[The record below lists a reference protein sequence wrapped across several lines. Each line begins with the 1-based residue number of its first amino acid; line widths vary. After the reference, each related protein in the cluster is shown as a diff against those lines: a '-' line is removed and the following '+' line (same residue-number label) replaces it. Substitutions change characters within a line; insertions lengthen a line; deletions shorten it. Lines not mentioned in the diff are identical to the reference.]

1 MHRLLGNVKIQIPDS
16 VFVKDPESTKLGKKI
31 VTQSIELIENLGFEA
46 FTFKKLGQAIGSPE
60 STVYR
65 YFANKHQL
73 LIYLIS
79 WYWGWLEYKV
89 VFSTANIS
97 DKHTRLKKAIIALT
111 ENASDDQQFSHIS
124 EVRLQAIVMSESS
137 KTFLT
142 KAVEEENESGFFSN
156 YKRLCQ
162 RVAEIVKE
170 VDPNYPYPHTLIST
184 VLEGSHLQK
193 FFSRH
198 LTSLTDTPDDDD
210 AIVNFFTNLA
220 LKQLHNE

>member
-1 MHRLLGNVKIQIPDS
+1 MHRLLGNVKIQIPES
-16 VFVKDPESTKLGKKI
+16 VFIKDPESTKLGKRI
-31 VTQSIELIENLGFEA
+31 VAQSIVLIEELGFEA
-46 FTFKKLGQAIGSPE
+46 FTFKKLGLAIGSPE
-60 STVYR
+60 STIYR
-65 YFANKHQL
+65 YFANKHQM

-89 VFSTANIS
+89 VFSTANIE
-97 DKHTRLKKAIIALT
+97 DPMKRLKKALVALT
-111 ENASDDQQFSHIS
+111 ENASEDQDFSHIS

-142 KAVEEENESGFFSN
+142 KAVEEENKSGFFSN

-162 RVAEIVKE
+162 RLAEIVEE
-170 VDPNYPYPHTLIST
+170 VDPDYPYPHTLIST

-198 LTSLTDTPDDDD
+198 LPSLTDTPDNDD
-210 AIVNFFTNLA
+210 AVVCFFTNLA
-220 LKQLHNE
+220 LKQLNNE